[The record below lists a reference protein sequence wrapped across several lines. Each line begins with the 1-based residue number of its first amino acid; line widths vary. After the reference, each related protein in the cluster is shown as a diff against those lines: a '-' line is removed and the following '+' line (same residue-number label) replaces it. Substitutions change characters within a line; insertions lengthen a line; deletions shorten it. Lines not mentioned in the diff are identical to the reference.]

1 MKILYNQI
9 KQLVPGLV
17 ATPAEVGEALT
28 MTGIMQESL
37 TAVNYNGQPD
47 TLFSLEVRQNRADCF
62 SVLGIAREVAA
73 YFNLP
78 LKLPTTKA
86 WQSTDFVLPIRI
98 DTDQVRRVRAVKLA
112 KAVAKPSPQWL
123 VDYLAFYDIKSV
135 NLAVDLSNYVMV
147 LTGYASHLIDYDR
160 LDGDMV
166 WSINNKVT
174 KVTTLDGSQIDLTG
188 GELLISDRRE
198 IIALAGIVGT
208 SYAAIKPE
216 TANILLEMAAYNH
229 SLVRQNS
236 RRLHIVTEA
245 SNKLEKDL
253 SLAGLDYAF
262 DLLINLLIDQIGVQ
276 VASQLFEHY
285 PNPAQSLDI
294 KLDPQLVSQMAGVVI
309 GQEQS
314 RQLLQQLGFTV
325 NDQQTP
331 WIVTVPIWRTDLE
344 MAQDLVEEILR
355 LYRFDKIPAILPNLT
370 ITPEITL
377 PLIKAKERWRD
388 WLVAQGWDE
397 VLSWTMV
404 TRANNQATNYLPW
417 SIASTQ
423 NAINED
429 YPDLRQT
436 ILASL
441 VEQSR
446 EYLKKQVPDLQ
457 IFEIGKVFG
466 RLDDN
471 YQEAEHLGWLL
482 AGSDSVVEQLRQTVT
497 GFLAWAG
504 VDQLVWSKLEVGP
517 TVANPY
523 AAWQILLDSQPL
535 GILVQLADDYN
546 GQIMAAAEIDANLL
560 INHLMTIDSTPAT
573 VELTQKLVS
582 LDANLELDNRQALT
596 VELAEISAKVGYEG
610 LWSLSVVDEFA
621 LPNGRYRYTVRAVY
635 KELDDQ
641 SAKKLHLQVFGL
653 N

>member
-1 MKILYNQI
+1 MKILYSQI

-17 ATPAEVGEALT
+17 ATPTEVGEALT
-28 MTGIMQESL
+28 MIGLMQESL
-37 TAVNYNGQPD
+37 VAVNYNGQPD
-47 TLFSLEVRQNRADCF
+47 TLIGLEVRQNRADCF

-78 LKLPTTKA
+78 LKLPATKT
-86 WQSTDFVLPIRI
+86 WQPTDFALPIRV
-98 DTDQVRRVRAVKLA
+98 DTDQVRRVRAVKLT

-123 VDYLAFYDIKSV
+123 IDYLALYEIKSV

-160 LDGDMV
+160 LDGVVV
-166 WSINNKVT
+166 WSVNDRAAKI
-174 KVTTLDGSQIDLTG
+174 TTLDGSQVDLVG

-208 SYAAIKPE
+208 DYAAIKPE
-216 TANILLEMAAYNH
+216 TVNILLEMAAYNP

-262 DLLINLLIDQIGVQ
+262 DLLVNLLLDQTGGQ
-276 VASQLFEHY
+276 VASQLFEYY
-285 PNPAQSLDI
+285 PNPAETIEI
-294 KLDPQLVSQMAGVVI
+294 KFDPRLASQMGGVTI
-309 GQEQS
+309 SAEQS
-314 RQLLQQLGFTV
+314 RQILQQLGFTV
-325 NDQQTP
+325 DDQSTP
-331 WIVTVPIWRTDLE
+331 WLVTVPAWRTDLE
-344 MAQDLVEEILR
+344 MAQDLVEEVLR
-355 LYRFDKIPAILPNLT
+355 LYRFDKIPAILPALT
-370 ITPEITL
+370 VTPEITL
-377 PLIKAKERWRD
+377 PLTKAKERWRD

-404 TRANNQATNYLPW
+404 TRANNQETNYLPW

-441 VEQSR
+441 IQQSR

-466 RLDDN
+466 CSDN
-471 YQEAEHLGWLL
+471 NYEEAEHLGWLL
-482 AGSDSVVEQLRQTVT
+482 AGQNLVVEQLRQTVSSFLSWT
-497 GFLAWAG
+497 GA
-504 VDQLVWSKLEVGP
+504 DQLTWSKLEVIP

-523 AAWQILLDSQPL
+523 AAWQILLAGQPL
-535 GILVQLADDYN
+535 GILVQLADKYN
-546 GQIMAAAEIDANLL
+546 GQIMAAAEIDANVL
-560 INHLMTIDSTPAT
+560 INYLIASGSTPAT
-573 VELTQKLVS
+573 VELTQKLIS
-582 LDANLELDNRQALT
+582 LDANLELANRQVLVA
-596 VELAEISAKVGYEG
+596 ELAEISAKIGYEG

-641 SAKKLHLQVFGL
+641 SAKKLHLQAFGL

>member
-1 MKILYNQI
+1 MKILYSQI

-17 ATPAEVGEALT
+17 ATPTEVGEALT
-28 MTGIMQESL
+28 MIGLMQESL
-37 TAVNYNGQPD
+37 VAVNYNGQPD
-47 TLFSLEVRQNRADCF
+47 TLIGLEVRQNRADCF

-78 LKLPTTKA
+78 LKLPATKT
-86 WQSTDFVLPIRI
+86 WQPTDFALPIRV
-98 DTDQVRRVRAVKLA
+98 DTDQVRRVRAVKLT

-123 VDYLAFYDIKSV
+123 IDYLALYEIKSV

-160 LDGDMV
+160 LDGAVV
-166 WSINNKVT
+166 WSVNDRAAKI
-174 KVTTLDGSQIDLTG
+174 TTLDGSQVDLVG

-208 SYAAIKPE
+208 DYAAIKPE
-216 TANILLEMAAYNH
+216 TVNILLEMAAYNP

-262 DLLINLLIDQIGVQ
+262 DLLVNLLLDQTGGQ
-276 VASQLFEHY
+276 VASQLFEYY
-285 PNPAQSLDI
+285 PNPAETIEI
-294 KLDPQLVSQMAGVVI
+294 KFDPRLASQMGGVTI
-309 GQEQS
+309 SAEQS
-314 RQLLQQLGFTV
+314 RQILQQLGFTV
-325 NDQQTP
+325 DDQSTP
-331 WIVTVPIWRTDLE
+331 WLVTVPAWRTDLE
-344 MAQDLVEEILR
+344 MAQDLVEEVLR
-355 LYRFDKIPAILPNLT
+355 LYRFDKIPAILPALT
-370 ITPEITL
+370 VTPEITL
-377 PLIKAKERWRD
+377 PLTKAKERWRD

-404 TRANNQATNYLPW
+404 TRANNQETNYLPW

-441 VEQSR
+441 IQQSR

-466 RLDDN
+466 CSDN
-471 YQEAEHLGWLL
+471 NYEEAEHLGWLL
-482 AGSDSVVEQLRQTVT
+482 AGQDLVVEQLRQTVSSFLSWT
-497 GFLAWAG
+497 GA
-504 VDQLVWSKLEVGP
+504 DQLTWSKLEVIP

-523 AAWQILLDSQPL
+523 AAWQILLAGQPL
-535 GILVQLADDYN
+535 GILVQLADKYN
-546 GQIMAAAEIDANLL
+546 GQIMAAAEIDANVL
-560 INHLMTIDSTPAT
+560 INYLIASGSTPAT
-573 VELTQKLVS
+573 VELTQKLIS
-582 LDANLELDNRQALT
+582 LDANLELANRQVLVA
-596 VELAEISAKVGYEG
+596 ELAEISAKIGYEG

>member
-1 MKILYNQI
+1 MKILYSQI

-17 ATPAEVGEALT
+17 ATPTEVGEALT
-28 MTGIMQESL
+28 MIGLMQESL
-37 TAVNYNGQPD
+37 VAVNYNGQPD
-47 TLFSLEVRQNRADCF
+47 TLIGLEVRQNRADCF

-78 LKLPTTKA
+78 LKLPATKT
-86 WQSTDFVLPIRI
+86 WQPTDFALPIRV
-98 DTDQVRRVRAVKLA
+98 DTDQVRRVRAVKLT

-123 VDYLAFYDIKSV
+123 IDYLALYEIKSV

-160 LDGDMV
+160 LDGAVV
-166 WSINNKVT
+166 WSVNDRAAKI
-174 KVTTLDGSQIDLTG
+174 TTLDGSQVDLVG

-208 SYAAIKPE
+208 DYAAIKPE
-216 TANILLEMAAYNH
+216 TVNILLEMAAYNP

-262 DLLINLLIDQIGVQ
+262 DLLVNLLLDQTGGQ
-276 VASQLFEHY
+276 VASQLFEYY
-285 PNPAQSLDI
+285 PNPAETIEI
-294 KLDPQLVSQMAGVVI
+294 KFDPRLASQMGGVTI
-309 GQEQS
+309 SAEQS
-314 RQLLQQLGFTV
+314 RQILQQLGFTV
-325 NDQQTP
+325 DDQSTP
-331 WIVTVPIWRTDLE
+331 WLVTVPAWRTDLE
-344 MAQDLVEEILR
+344 MAQDLVEEVLR
-355 LYRFDKIPAILPNLT
+355 LYRFDKIPAILPALT
-370 ITPEITL
+370 VTPEITL
-377 PLIKAKERWRD
+377 PLTKAKERWRD

-404 TRANNQATNYLPW
+404 TRANNQETNYLPW

-441 VEQSR
+441 IQQSR

-466 RLDDN
+466 CSDN
-471 YQEAEHLGWLL
+471 NYEEAEHLGWLL
-482 AGSDSVVEQLRQTVT
+482 AGQNLVVEQLRQTVSSFLSWT
-497 GFLAWAG
+497 GA
-504 VDQLVWSKLEVGP
+504 DQLTWSKLEVIP

-523 AAWQILLDSQPL
+523 AAWQILLAGQPL
-535 GILVQLADDYN
+535 GILVQLADKYN
-546 GQIMAAAEIDANLL
+546 GQIMAAAEIDANVL
-560 INHLMTIDSTPAT
+560 INYLIASGSTPAT
-573 VELTQKLVS
+573 VELTQKLIS
-582 LDANLELDNRQALT
+582 LDANLELANRQVLVA
-596 VELAEISAKVGYEG
+596 ELAEISAKIGYEG

>member
-9 KQLVPGLV
+9 KQLVPGLI

-37 TAVNYNGQPD
+37 TPVNYNGQPD
-47 TLFSLEVRQNRADCF
+47 TLISLEVRQNRADCF

-73 YFNLP
+73 YFNLS
-78 LKLPTTKA
+78 LKLPVIKPC
-86 WQSTDFVLPIRI
+86 QPTDFVLPVRI
-98 DTDQVRRVRAVKLA
+98 DTDQVRRVRAIKLIKTTA
-112 KAVAKPSPQWL
+112 KLSPQWL
-123 VDYLAFYDIKSV
+123 IDYLAFYDIKSI

-147 LTGYASHLIDYDR
+147 LTGYASHLIDYDC
-160 LDGDMV
+160 LDGDVV
-166 WSINNKVT
+166 WSINDRPAKI
-174 KVTTLDGSQIDLTG
+174 TTLDGNQLALTG

-198 IIALAGIVGT
+198 IIALAGIIGT
-208 SYAAIKPE
+208 DYAAIKPE
-216 TANILLEMAAYNH
+216 TTNILLEMAAYNP

-253 SLAGLDYAF
+253 SLAELDYAF
-262 DLLINLLIDQIGVQ
+262 DLLVNLLIDQTGSQ
-276 VASQLFEHY
+276 VASQLFEYY
-285 PNPAQSLDI
+285 PSPAQTIEI
-294 KLDPQLVSQMAGVVI
+294 KFDPQLAAQMGGIEISSQ
-309 GQEQS
+309 QS

-325 NDQQTP
+325 DNQQIP
-331 WIVTVPIWRTDLE
+331 WTVTVPTWRTDLA
-344 MAQDLVEEILR
+344 MSQDLVEEVLR
-355 LYRFDKIPAILPNLT
+355 LYRFDKIPAILPALT
-370 ITPEITL
+370 VTPEITL
-377 PLIKAKERWRD
+377 PLTKAKELWRD

-404 TRANNQATNYLPW
+404 TKANNQETNYLPW
-417 SIASTQ
+417 SVASTQ

-441 VEQSR
+441 IKQSR
-446 EYLKKQVPDLQ
+446 EYAKKQVPDLQ

-466 RLDDN
+466 RVEND
-471 YQEAEHLGWLL
+471 YQESEHLGWLL
-482 AGSDSVVEQLRQTVT
+482 AGDDLVVERLRQTIT
-497 GFLAWAG
+497 GFLAWTG
-504 VDQLVWSKLEVGP
+504 VDQITWSKLSIVP
-517 TVANPY
+517 SLANPY
-523 AAWQILLDSQPL
+523 AAWEILLADQSL
-535 GILVQLADDYN
+535 GILIQLADSYN
-546 GQIMAAAEIDANLL
+546 DQIMAAAEIDVDLL
-560 INHLMTIDSTPAT
+560 INHLIDSNNTPAT
-573 VELTQKLVS
+573 IELTQKLIS
-582 LDANLELDNRQALT
+582 LDANLELDSRQALIS
-596 VELAEISAKVGYEG
+596 ELAEISAKIGYDG

-621 LPNGRYRYTVRAVY
+621 LPSGRYRYTVRAVY

>member
-1 MKILYNQI
+1 MKILYSQI
-9 KQLVPGLV
+9 KQLIPGLL
-17 ATPAEVGEALT
+17 ATPNEVGEALT

-47 TLFSLEVRQNRADCF
+47 TLLGLEVRQNRADCF

-73 YFNLP
+73 YFNLS
-78 LKLPTTKA
+78 LKLPTTKS
-86 WQSTDFVLPIRI
+86 WQPTDFVLPIRI
-98 DTDQVRRVRAVKLA
+98 DTDQVRRVRALKLI

-123 VDYLAFYDIKSV
+123 VDYLALYEIKSV

-160 LDGDMV
+160 LDGDVV
-166 WSINNKVT
+166 WSVNNKT
-174 KVTTLDGSQIDLTG
+174 AKVTTLDGSQVDLVG

-208 SYAAIKPE
+208 DYAAIKPE
-216 TANILLEMAAYNH
+216 TANILLEMAAYNP

-262 DLLINLLIDQIGVQ
+262 DLLVNLLIDQIGVQ
-276 VASQLFEHY
+276 VASQLFEYY

-294 KLDPQLVSQMAGVVI
+294 KFNPQLASQMAGI
-309 GQEQS
+309 SINPEQS
-314 RQLLQQLGFTV
+314 QQLLQQLGFVV
-325 NDQQTP
+325 NNQQIP
-331 WIVTVPIWRTDLE
+331 WTVTVPVWRTDLE
-344 MAQDLVEEILR
+344 MPQDLVEEILR
-355 LYRFDKIPAILPNLT
+355 LYRFDKIPASLPALVV
-370 ITPEITL
+370 TPEITL
-377 PLIKAKERWRD
+377 PLTKAKESWRD

-404 TRANNQATNYLPW
+404 TRANNQETNYLPW

-436 ILASL
+436 VLASL
-441 VEQSR
+441 VEQAG

-466 RLDDN
+466 QVGDD

-482 AGSDSVVEQLRQTVT
+482 ANSDSVVERLRETVS

-504 VDQLVWSKLEVGP
+504 VDQFVWSKLEVVP
-517 TVANPY
+517 NVANPY
-523 AAWQILLDSQPL
+523 AAWQIVLAGQPL

-546 GQIMAAAEIDANLL
+546 GQAVAAAEIDANQL
-560 INHLMTIDSTPAT
+560 INYLIASGSRPAT
-573 VELTQKLVS
+573 VELTQKLIS
-582 LDANLELDNRQALT
+582 LDANLELDNRQLLVA
-596 VELAEISAKVGYEG
+596 ELAEIAAKIGYEG

>member
-1 MKILYNQI
+1 MKILYSQI

-17 ATPAEVGEALT
+17 ATPTEVGEALT
-28 MTGIMQESL
+28 MIGLMQESL
-37 TAVNYNGQPD
+37 VAVNYNGQPD
-47 TLFSLEVRQNRADCF
+47 TLIGLEVRQNRADCF

-78 LKLPTTKA
+78 LKLPATKT
-86 WQSTDFVLPIRI
+86 WQPTDFALPIRV
-98 DTDQVRRVRAVKLA
+98 DTDQVRRVRAVKLT

-123 VDYLAFYDIKSV
+123 IDYLALYEIKSV

-160 LDGDMV
+160 LDGVVV
-166 WSINNKVT
+166 WSVNDRAAKI
-174 KVTTLDGSQIDLTG
+174 TTLDGSQVDLVG

-208 SYAAIKPE
+208 DYAAIKPE
-216 TANILLEMAAYNH
+216 TVNILLEMAAYNP

-262 DLLINLLIDQIGVQ
+262 DLLVNLLLDQTGGQ
-276 VASQLFEHY
+276 VASQLFEYY
-285 PNPAQSLDI
+285 PNPAETIEI
-294 KLDPQLVSQMAGVVI
+294 KFDPRLASQMGGVTI
-309 GQEQS
+309 SAEQS
-314 RQLLQQLGFTV
+314 RQILQQLGFTV
-325 NDQQTP
+325 DDQSTP
-331 WIVTVPIWRTDLE
+331 WLVTVPAWRTDLE
-344 MAQDLVEEILR
+344 MAQDLVEEVLR
-355 LYRFDKIPAILPNLT
+355 LYRFDKIPAILPALT
-370 ITPEITL
+370 VTPEITL
-377 PLIKAKERWRD
+377 PLTKAKERWRD

-404 TRANNQATNYLPW
+404 TRANNQETNYLPW

-436 ILASL
+436 VLASL
-441 VEQSR
+441 IQQSR

-466 RLDDN
+466 CSDN
-471 YQEAEHLGWLL
+471 NYEEAEHLGWLL
-482 AGSDSVVEQLRQTVT
+482 AGQDLVVEQLRQTVSSFLSWT
-497 GFLAWAG
+497 GA
-504 VDQLVWSKLEVGP
+504 DQLTWSKLEVIP

-523 AAWQILLDSQPL
+523 AAWQILLAGQPL
-535 GILVQLADDYN
+535 GILVQLADKYN
-546 GQIMAAAEIDANLL
+546 GQIMAAAEIDANVL
-560 INHLMTIDSTPAT
+560 INYLIASGSTPAT
-573 VELTQKLVS
+573 VELTQKLIS
-582 LDANLELDNRQALT
+582 LDANLELANRQVLVA
-596 VELAEISAKVGYEG
+596 ELAEISAKIGYEG

>member
-1 MKILYNQI
+1 MKILYSQI

-28 MTGIMQESL
+28 MTGMMQESL
-37 TAVNYNGQPD
+37 TAVNYNGQAD
-47 TLFSLEVRQNRADCF
+47 TLIGLEVRQNRADCF

-73 YFNLP
+73 YFNLT
-78 LKLPTTKA
+78 LKLPDIKP
-86 WQSTDFVLPIRI
+86 WSPTDFVLPVRI
-98 DTDQVRRVRAVKLA
+98 ETDQVRRVRAVKLSG
-112 KAVAKPSPQWL
+112 AVAKPSPQWL
-123 VDYLAFYDIKSV
+123 VDYLGLYEIKSV
-135 NLAVDLSNYVMV
+135 NLAVDLSNYVMI

-160 LDGDMV
+160 LDGDVV
-166 WSINNKVT
+166 WSVNDRAVKI
-174 KVTTLDGSQIDLTG
+174 TTLDGSQIDLIG

-208 SYAAIKPE
+208 DYAAIKPE
-216 TANILLEMAAYNH
+216 TANILMEMAAYSP

-253 SLAGLDYAF
+253 SLANLDYAF
-262 DLLINLLIDQIGVQ
+262 DLLVNLLVDQIGVQ
-276 VASQLFEHY
+276 IASQLFEHY
-285 PNPAQSLDI
+285 PKPVQPLEI
-294 KLDPQLVSQMAGVVI
+294 KFDPQLAAQMGGVEI
-309 GQEQS
+309 SSSQS
-314 RQLLQQLGFTV
+314 RQILQQLGFV
-325 NDQQTP
+325 IDDKNNP
-331 WIVTVPIWRTDLE
+331 WLVTVPTWRTDLE
-344 MAQDLVEEILR
+344 MTQDLVEEVLR
-355 LYRFDKIPAILPNLT
+355 LYRFDKIPSILPALT
-370 ITPEITL
+370 VTPEITL
-377 PLIKAKERWRD
+377 PLTKAKEQWRD

-404 TRANNQATNYLPW
+404 TRANNQEANYLPW

-441 VEQSR
+441 IQQSR

-466 RLDDN
+466 RSDN
-471 YQEAEHLGWLL
+471 DYQEAEHLGWLL
-482 AGSDSVVEQLRQTVT
+482 AGQEAVVERLRQTVA
-497 GFLAWAG
+497 GFLGWAG
-504 VDQLVWSKLEVGP
+504 ASQVTWFKLDNVPPAG
-517 TVANPY
+517 NPY
-523 AAWQILLDSQPL
+523 AAWQIQLAGQPL
-535 GILVQLADDYN
+535 GILCQLVDDYN
-546 GQIMAAAEIDANLL
+546 GQTMAAAEIDANQL
-560 INHLMTIDSTPAT
+560 INYLISSGSSPAT
-573 VELTQKLVS
+573 VELTQKLIS
-582 LDANLELDNRQALT
+582 LDANLELDNRQALDA
-596 VELAEISAKVGYEG
+596 ELADITAKVGYEG

-621 LPNGRYRYTVRAVY
+621 LSNGRYRYTVRAVY

-653 N
+653 S

>member
-1 MKILYNQI
+1 MKILYSQI

-17 ATPAEVGEALT
+17 ATPTEVGEALT
-28 MTGIMQESL
+28 MIGLMQESL
-37 TAVNYNGQPD
+37 VAVNYNGQPD
-47 TLFSLEVRQNRADCF
+47 TLIGLEVRQNRADCF

-78 LKLPTTKA
+78 LKLPATKT
-86 WQSTDFVLPIRI
+86 WQPTDFALPIRV
-98 DTDQVRRVRAVKLA
+98 DTDQVRRVRAVKLT

-123 VDYLAFYDIKSV
+123 IDYLALYEIKSV

-160 LDGDMV
+160 LDGVVV
-166 WSINNKVT
+166 WSVNDRAAKI
-174 KVTTLDGSQIDLTG
+174 TTLDGSQVDLVG

-208 SYAAIKPE
+208 DYAAIKPE
-216 TANILLEMAAYNH
+216 TVNILLEMAAYNP
-229 SLVRQNS
+229 SSVRQNS

-262 DLLINLLIDQIGVQ
+262 DLLVNLLLDQTGGQ
-276 VASQLFEHY
+276 VASQLFEYY
-285 PNPAQSLDI
+285 PNPAETIEI
-294 KLDPQLVSQMAGVVI
+294 KFDPRLASQMGGVTI
-309 GQEQS
+309 SAEQS
-314 RQLLQQLGFTV
+314 RQILQQLGFTV
-325 NDQQTP
+325 DDQSTP
-331 WIVTVPIWRTDLE
+331 WLVTVPAWRTDLE
-344 MAQDLVEEILR
+344 MAQDLVEEVLR
-355 LYRFDKIPAILPNLT
+355 LYRFDKIPAILPALT
-370 ITPEITL
+370 VTPEITL
-377 PLIKAKERWRD
+377 PLTKAKERWRD

-404 TRANNQATNYLPW
+404 TRANNQETNYLPW

-441 VEQSR
+441 IQQSR

-466 RLDDN
+466 CSDN
-471 YQEAEHLGWLL
+471 NYEEAEHLGWLL
-482 AGSDSVVEQLRQTVT
+482 AGQDLVVEQLRQTVSSFLSWT
-497 GFLAWAG
+497 GA
-504 VDQLVWSKLEVGP
+504 DQLTWSKLEVIP

-523 AAWQILLDSQPL
+523 AAWQILLAGQPL
-535 GILVQLADDYN
+535 GILVQLADKYN
-546 GQIMAAAEIDANLL
+546 GQIMAAAEIDANVL
-560 INHLMTIDSTPAT
+560 INYLIASGSTPAT
-573 VELTQKLVS
+573 VELTQKLIS
-582 LDANLELDNRQALT
+582 LDANLELANRQVLVA
-596 VELAEISAKVGYEG
+596 ELAEISAKIGYEG